1 MSAFISL
8 PTSLGLAARKLRR
21 EWRAGEHVVLVL
33 ALLVA
38 VGALTAVSF
47 FTSRVDRSM
56 AQRANEVLAADI
68 RLQSSQPLNAEYL
81 QHAQSLGLKTSEAQA
96 FNSVIVLGDATSISS
111 ARAVTQGYPLRGKLK
126 ITDTLN
132 GPAYETSDLPAA
144 GEVWADPR
152 LLSRLG
158 AEVGMELQVG
168 KRQLKVSKV
177 LDYRPDQGS
186 QFVELAPTLL
196 MRVEDV
202 ESTGLIDVGSR
213 VQYRQLFAG
222 DLRQLNQ
229 FKYWLNMRL
238 QPGERMEQLDDASP
252 QLQSSIERAG
262 RFLNLTGLTSVLL
275 AGVAVAMAA
284 RRYVARHLDTVALM
298 KSMGASQRMVLNISL
313 LELGMLG
320 VIAGVLGTALG
331 YLAQW
336 GLGYVARD
344 LIDGVL
350 PAPSWSPV
358 ILGMVTPVVVLAG
371 FALPPLLQLKRVPPA
386 RVLRHNV
393 MPPPLRY
400 ISVYGIAAASVYA
413 LLLGLVRD
421 ARLVNYVAA
430 GTLATIAVLS
440 LGGWLLVR
448 SLGSLRR
455 AVGVSW
461 RYGVAN
467 IARRGSE
474 SVVQLVAFGM
484 GLMVL
489 LLLLVVRNDLLSD
502 WRLSLPENAPN
513 QFLINIAPDKTQE
526 LTKFFVDR
534 GVTAPVLV
542 PMLRARLQ
550 SINDTPANRLRP
562 TEGEGGRGRGFLE
575 REANLTW
582 SRDMQEGNKL
592 VAGEWWRDND
602 GGGPRV
608 SVEVG
613 IANSLGIKLGDR
625 VTYDVGGETVTATVS
640 SFREVRWDSFRPNF
654 FMVFSPGVL
663 DSVTGTYITSVHLD
677 AAQKRIMGEF
687 YRTFPEVTAIDID
700 ALLTQIRSVM
710 DNAAVAIQYVFGFS
724 LLAGISVLLA
734 AIQSTRDERRYESA
748 MLRTLGASRRVVL
761 QGVAAE
767 FIVLGLLAGLLGACA
782 ASAVGYYLATE
793 VFNLKYNFDLGV
805 WLIGMI
811 GGLLLVGVTG
821 IAVTRSVVNH
831 PPAATLRE
839 G

>member
-1 MSAFISL
+1 VTTQINTWSISC
-8 PTSLGLAARKLRR
+8 GLAARKLRR

-33 ALLVA
+33 ALLIAVA
-38 VGALTAVSF
+38 ALTAVSF

-56 AQRANEVLAADI
+56 AQRANEVLAADM
-68 RLQSSQPLNAEYL
+68 RLQSVRPMSAEYL
-81 QHAQSLGLKTSEAQA
+81 QQAQMLGLQTTDTQS
-96 FNSVIVLGDATSISS
+96 FNSVIVLGDDSSLSS
-111 ARAVTQGYPLRGKLK
+111 ARAVTQGYPLRGRMK
-126 ITDTLN
+126 IADRLD
-132 GPAYETSDLPAA
+132 GSEYETTQLPAV

-152 LLSRLG
+152 LIARLS
-158 AEVGMELQVG
+158 ADVGTTLQVG
-168 KRQLKVSKV
+168 KLQLKVSKV
-177 LDYRPDQGS
+177 LTYRPDQGS
-186 QFVELAPTLL
+186 QFVDLAPTLL
-196 MRVEDV
+196 MRLEDV
-202 ESTGLIDVGSR
+202 AATELVGLGSR
-213 VQYRQLFAG
+213 VRYRQLFAG
-222 DLRQLNQ
+222 ESKALAD
-229 FKYWLNMRL
+229 FSSWLTPRL
-238 QPGERMEQLDDASP
+238 QSGERLEELSEASP
-252 QLQSSIERAG
+252 QLSSSIERAG

-284 RRYVARHLDTVALM
+284 RRYVARHLDSVALM
-298 KSMGASQRMVLNISL
+298 KSMGASQNMVLSISL

-331 YLAQW
+331 YLAQM

-344 LIDGVL
+344 LLEGVL
-350 PAPSWSPV
+350 PAPKLSPA
-358 ILGMVTPVVVLAG
+358 ILGLVTPVVVLAG

-400 ISVYGIAAASVYA
+400 LSVYGIAAAAIFA
-413 LLLGLVRD
+413 LLLALVRD
-421 ARLVNYVAA
+421 VRLVSYVAG
-430 GTLATIAVLS
+430 GTVATILVLS

-448 SLGSLRR
+448 SLGGLRR

-489 LLLLVVRNDLLSD
+489 LLLLVVRNDLLRD
-502 WRLSLPENAPN
+502 WRMSLPEDAPN
-513 QFLINIAPDKTQE
+513 QFLINIPPDQTNA
-526 LTKFFVDR
+526 LSKFFVER
-534 GVTAPVLV
+534 GVAEPQLV

-550 SINDTPANRLRP
+550 SINDTPVSELHPRD
-562 TEGEGGRGRGFLE
+562 GRGRGFLE

-582 SRDMQEGNKL
+582 SRDLQEGNKI
-592 VAGEWWRDND
+592 VAGKWWSDND
-602 GGGPRV
+602 GGGARV
-608 SVEVG
+608 SVEADV
-613 IANSLGIKLGDR
+613 AADLNIKLGDKI
-625 VTYDVGGETVTATVS
+625 TYDVSGQPISATVS
-640 SFREVRWDSFRPNF
+640 SLREVRWDSFRPNF

-663 DSVTGTYITSVHLD
+663 DNVSGTYISSVHLD
-677 AAQKRIMGEF
+677 ATQRKVMGEF
-687 YRTFPEVTAIDID
+687 YRAFPEVTAIDID
-700 ALLTQIRSVM
+700 ALLSQIRSVM
-710 DNAAVAIQYVFGFS
+710 DNAALAIQYVFAFS

-767 FIVLGLLAGLLGACA
+767 FVVLGLLAGLLGACA

-793 VFNLKYNFDLGV
+793 VFNLKYSFDLSVWGV
-805 WLIGMI
+805 GMLS
-811 GGLLLVGVTG
+811 GVLLVGLTG

-839 G
+839 S